1 MDTRKSM
8 FAFLKDTFTDEKAEK
23 IFYYGKRLNAK
34 DFLDHADRVAGFL
47 TSVGIKKGDSVGI
60 CLPNIPQ
67 AAIVFYAVN
76 KIGAIA
82 NVMHPKT
89 GAGSLRDTVVR
100 TDTKA
105 LFLFDRFLYKNI
117 GKGESK
123 IPIVY
128 CRLSDYLPSY
138 KKLFRIT
145 EPVICKK
152 NIFSYE
158 TVLRKNL
165 SAAEVPSDGS
175 EAAVYLHSSGTT
187 GAPKTVVLSSYAFNE
202 LAVNVFDTVKDL
214 CEIDERIS
222 VLMILPLFHG
232 FGLGICVHL
241 ALWKGRMLPL
251 PLFGAKTTVRLMKKE
266 PVNVIPGVP
275 GMFRKLAEEK
285 TFRGDF
291 LKNIKMIFCGGDRLD
306 PEVKRAFEKR
316 LSESGCLT
324 PIMEGYGLSEVASVA
339 SINTFDPSNGSL
351 GRPISKV
358 RFRIMSSDGKECQ
371 SGESGEIYVSSP
383 SVMNGYLDGVESGF
397 VFSDGETWLPSG
409 DIGYLDEDGCLHY
422 RERIKRIIKIGG
434 VNVFPQEIEEA
445 AAKYPDVK
453 NACAVRIIYAGKPA
467 VKLIVEITEKPSA
480 GFEEGLKNY
489 IGKKLMP
496 YAVPRVIERTEKIR
510 TNALGKADYR
520 YYEEGRDKS

>member
-8 FAFLKDTFTDEKAEK
+8 FAFLKEAFADGKAEK
-23 IFYYGKRLNAK
+23 IYYYGKRLNAQV
-34 DFLDHADRVAGFL
+34 FLEHVDKTAGFL

-89 GAGSLRDTVVR
+89 GAGSLRDTVIR

-105 LFLFDRFLYKNI
+105 LFLFDRFLKKNI

-187 GAPKTVVLSSYAFNE
+187 GAPKTVVLSSFAFNE
-202 LAVNVFDTVKDL
+202 LAVNVFDTVKDV
-214 CEIDERIS
+214 CEIDDRIR

-241 ALWKGRMLPL
+241 ALWKGRMLAL
-251 PLFGAKTTVRLMKKE
+251 PLFNAKNTVRLMKKE

-275 GMFRKLAEEK
+275 GMFRKLVSEK
-285 TFRGDF
+285 SFRGEF
-291 LKNIKMIFCGGDRLD
+291 LKNVKMIFCGGDRLD
-306 PEVKRAFEKR
+306 PEVKRNFENR
-316 LSESGCLT
+316 LRESGCLT
-324 PIMEGYGLSEVASVA
+324 PVMEGYGLSEVASVA

-358 RFRIMSSDGKECQ
+358 RFRIMSSDGKECPP
-371 SGESGEIYVSSP
+371 GENGEIYVSSP
-383 SVMNGYLDGVESGF
+383 SVMKGYLDGVESGF
-397 VFSDGETWLPSG
+397 VYSDGETWLASG
-409 DIGYLDEDGCLHY
+409 DIGHLDADGCLY
-422 RERIKRIIKIGG
+422 YKERIKRIIKIGG

-445 AAKYPDVK
+445 AVKYPDVR
-453 NACAVRIIYAGKPA
+453 NACAVRIVYAGKPA
-467 VKLIVEITEKPSA
+467 VKLVVETEGRPDV

-496 YAVPRVIERTEKIR
+496 YAVPRVIERTDKLR
-510 TNALGKADYR
+510 TNAMGKADYR